1 MWMWMWVDWLYVF
14 VFAHII
20 PLASFVVNCRT
31 FNQTHSHT
39 KLTIVS
45 PYRDVSFHMFDVKTL
60 SFVCIL
66 LFVECEKFRAVLLRR
81 KGKQKQW
88 KKNSFPSQF
97 HLCHIFDSKFDSR
110 WLSSDFV
117 FNFQMEYWQWQH
129 SSAQQKVSFHPSKR
143 RTSKRSKLVK
153 SKLVNVFCLLF
164 KLQYLRSDQRI
175 ALIENNR
182 MV

>member
-1 MWMWMWVDWLYVF
+1 MDWLYVF

-39 KLTIVS
+39 KSTIVS

-81 KGKQKQW
+81 KGKQKQR
-88 KKNSFPSQF
+88 KKTHFPHNLTCVTFLIASLTLDDFQAILF
-97 HLCHIFDSKFDSR
+97 SIFKWNIGNDSTHLRNKKF
-110 WLSSDFV
+110 LFT
-117 FNFQMEYWQWQH
+117 Q
-129 SSAQQKVSFHPSKR
+129 
-143 RTSKRSKLVK
+143 
-153 SKLVNVFCLLF
+153 VNVEQTSGQNWL
-164 KLQYLRSDQRI
+164 
-175 ALIENNR
+175 NPN
-182 MV
+182 